1 MNVICFLKGFMTLI
15 TAYLFF
21 NLDFVFKVFSW
32 TWTWSRVNY
41 ADFNPKY
48 DVLFSVI
55 IYLWVRAVLVNV
67 QSVSKAVGSMKKQRG
82 QSGCQI

>member
-1 MNVICFLKGFMTLI
+1 MNVICFLKGFMTLML
-15 TAYLFF
+15 AYLFF

-32 TWTWSRVNY
+32 TWTWSTVNY

-55 IYLWVRAVLVNV
+55 ISCGAGR
-67 QSVSKAVGSMKKQRG
+67 SGQRTKRE
-82 QSGCQI
+82 

>member
-1 MNVICFLKGFMTLI
+1 MTLMQ
-15 TAYLFF
+15 AYLFF

-32 TWTWSRVNY
+32 TWTWSTVNY

-55 IYLWVRAVLVNV
+55 ISCGAGRF
-67 QSVSKAVGSMKKQRG
+67 G
-82 QSGCQI
+82 